1 MAMIA
6 FAAYLWEEGITHRAL
21 IDIPTN
27 MLLLRPAYQV
37 PFIQEWLDEQFVLKP
52 AWMPTDMAPAT
63 DTLKDMLDDIADAA
77 SSAL

>member
-27 MLLLRPAYQV
+27 MLLLRPAFQV
-37 PFIQEWLDEQFVLKP
+37 PFIQQWLDEQFVSAPTWLP
-52 AWMPTDMAPAT
+52 PDVPTDSLHE
-63 DTLKDMLDDIADAA
+63 TLEQLADAA
-77 SSAL
+77 VSTL